1 MIIKPF
7 FINKKKTRV
16 IKLLIIYLILKN
28 KYINI

>member
-7 FINKKKTRV
+7 FIKKKKTRV

>member
-7 FINKKKTRV
+7 FINKKKTTV